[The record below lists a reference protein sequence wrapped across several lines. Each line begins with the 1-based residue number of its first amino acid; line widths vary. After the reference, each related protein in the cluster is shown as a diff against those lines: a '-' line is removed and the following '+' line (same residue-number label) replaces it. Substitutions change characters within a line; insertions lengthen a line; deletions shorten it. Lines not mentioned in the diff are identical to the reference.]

1 VYISNTERAELGLL
15 AWGSDVPEELVMAAR
30 ARRAGV
36 VLTQASDP
44 PKKGKAKAAAEVEPQ
59 AE

>member
-15 AWGSDVPEELVMAAR
+15 AWGSDVPEGLVTAAR

-36 VLTQASDP
+36 VLSQASDP
-44 PKKGKAKAAAEVEPQ
+44 PKAKAKAKAAAE
-59 AE
+59 